1 LLPNSY
7 VGNYRQFI
15 KPFRQGV
22 LTLPWAEDWVWQ
34 SPLLSQQGVRR
45 TIMAGGWVAFFQEC
59 QQRSCEQ
66 VTLLF
71 DVFRSGVRD
80 DNSGPNSLGVWSG
93 SPPIMFYVMPH
104 LGNTPNSW
112 RRQ

>member
-1 LLPNSY
+1 MALGSGLRLAGTVSDGRPLLPNSY

-34 SPLLSQQGVRR
+34 SPLLSQQG
-45 TIMAGGWVAFFQEC
+45 
-59 QQRSCEQ
+59 

>member
-1 LLPNSY
+1 MLPNSY

-34 SPLLSQQGVRR
+34 SPLLSQQGV
-45 TIMAGGWVAFFQEC
+45 
-59 QQRSCEQ
+59 
-66 VTLLF
+66 TLLF
-71 DVFRSGVRD
+71 DVFRSGMRD